1 MKHLKKAAI
10 IAAGAAIVSQA
21 AQAGSP
27 AGDLILGFTQ
37 VGNSSGN
44 DYTIDLGSAATITST
59 PGTTDYSSLL
69 NVTTFN
75 ATFSS
80 ASAANAG
87 VVGGNNLGGQ
97 GSEVWTTQVRTGSN
111 PATSP
116 GNETHPTKPT
126 TQGGVENAGSLV
138 PAVAIGTIA
147 QADPGGLSWSQNIAT
162 APGASGSA
170 VNSFVKY
177 LGTSSAHVNPLA
189 NIGSS
194 LVLVEDLWSET
205 LPASGTANWVYDGYF
220 TLDFSNASSPLVEFT
235 SPVAVPE
242 PATYG
247 LLAGAGLLALAL
259 RRQFKLA

>member
-10 IAAGAAIVSQA
+10 IAAGAALVTQA

-59 PGTTDYSSLL
+59 PGTTDYSSSFSLS
-69 NVTTFN
+69 TFN
-75 ATFSS
+75 STFSS
-80 ASAANAG
+80 ASSANAG

-111 PATSP
+111 PSSSAGT
-116 GNETHPTKPT
+116 ETHPTKPT

-138 PAVAIGTIA
+138 PAVTIGTPA
-147 QADPGGLSWSQNIAT
+147 QADPGGLSWSENIST
-162 APGASGSA
+162 APGQNGSA

-177 LGTSSAHVNPLA
+177 LGTSTAHVNPMA

-194 LVLVEDLWSET
+194 LLLVEDLWSET
-205 LPASGTANWVYDGYF
+205 LPASGTANWVYDGFF
-220 TLDFSNASSPLVEFT
+220 TLDFTNPSSPLIEFT

-247 LLAGAGLLALAL
+247 LLAGAGLLALSL
-259 RRQFKLA
+259 RRQLKNA